1 MTVHLLFMRGSGWVT
16 QGLIV
21 ETRQTPTGTPAMNAT
36 FKLSGLGLAA
46 AIASTAIM
54 TSAASADPSFNCR
67 YARTPVENAICDSR
81 YLSQLDRRMARTYFR
96 VMNSQ
101 YMKYENP
108 AFANEVKGDH
118 RRWISRRNACGY
130 DEGCI
135 ARRYESYIP
144 QLRAHLHYNTD

>member
-1 MTVHLLFMRGSGWVT
+1 MSASL
-16 QGLIV
+16 
-21 ETRQTPTGTPAMNAT
+21 
-36 FKLSGLGLAA
+36 KLAGFGLAA

-54 TSAASADPSFNCR
+54 TSAASAAPSFNCR
-67 YARTPVENAICDSR
+67 YAQTPVENAICDSN

-108 AFANEVKGDH
+108 AFARQVKRDH
-118 RRWISRRNACGY
+118 QRWISRRNACGY

-135 ARRYESYIP
+135 ASRYENYIP
-144 QLRAHLHYNTD
+144 ELRAHLHYNTD